1 MAEPPVGGIMA
12 AATRILIVDDEAGVR
27 ETLAQVLEDE
37 GFVPVQAATG
47 EEGLRMLEA
56 NGIDLILLDVW
67 LPGRDGLEI
76 LQMIKDR
83 GMMTPVVIISGH
95 ANIDTAVRATKL
107 GAYDLIEKPLSI
119 DKTLLAVKNALTQ
132 RRLEEENR
140 ILRGRIE
147 TRTVMI
153 GESEAIRRLQE
164 EIRLAAPTNGRVLIQ
179 GENGT
184 GKELVARLIHQQSL
198 RRDAPFV
205 EVNCAAIPDEIIESE
220 LFGHMRGAFTGA
232 VRDKQGKFLAA
243 DTGTLFLDEVGDMS
257 LKTQAK
263 VLRVLQEQKFEPVG
277 STQAIQVNV
286 RVITATNKDLAAE
299 IKRGTFREDLY
310 FRLNVIPFVV
320 PPLRNRR
327 DDISLLVSF
336 FLFEFSR
343 EYGKRLKEISTEAIG
358 VLKEYAWPGNVRELR
373 NLVERLVIMV
383 PGSRIGVNDL
393 PDFLGGNRLSETASA
408 VPSSGDTRS
417 ETLQEARE
425 MFERAYLLKRL
436 QELNWNIAR
445 TAESVG
451 LERSHFYRKLKSL
464 GISVPRKEEGE
475 EGV

>member
-205 EVNCAAIPDEIIESE
+205 EVNCAAIPDEIIDRVKKKNLPKFAMVQVTLDGLSREHGKGIDMKSLTVVREQLLDLKIRVPGKDTESPVP
-220 LFGHMRGAFTGA
+220 LQQD
-232 VRDKQGKFLAA
+232 VRAIDYIREFSTFASKQQQLTAKQKEYIGKCGL
-243 DTGTLFLDEVGDMS
+243 E
-257 LKTQAK
+257 
-263 VLRVLQEQKFEPVG
+263 VLQIVMDKHRE
-277 STQAIQVNV
+277 
-286 RVITATNKDLAAE
+286 ATE
-299 IKRGTFREDLY
+299 
-310 FRLNVIPFVV
+310 
-320 PPLRNRR
+320 
-327 DDISLLVSF
+327 
-336 FLFEFSR
+336 
-343 EYGKRLKEISTEAIG
+343 
-358 VLKEYAWPGNVRELR
+358 
-373 NLVERLVIMV
+373 
-383 PGSRIGVNDL
+383 
-393 PDFLGGNRLSETASA
+393 
-408 VPSSGDTRS
+408 
-417 ETLQEARE
+417 
-425 MFERAYLLKRL
+425 
-436 QELNWNIAR
+436 
-445 TAESVG
+445 
-451 LERSHFYRKLKSL
+451 
-464 GISVPRKEEGE
+464 
-475 EGV
+475 